1 MRAVILAGG
10 RGTRLA
16 PYTTVLPKPLMP
28 IGDMPILELLI
39 RCLKRYG
46 VQRVTLAVGH
56 LAALI
61 MAYFNNGDGLGIPI
75 DYSIEQEPL
84 GTAGP
89 LAVVEGLDQTFLA
102 MNGDLLTDLDFDAM
116 IAFHRRHEA
125 VATIGLYQRDVKID
139 LGVIE
144 TNAAQFVTAYI
155 EKPVFHYQVSMGV
168 YVLEPD
174 VLKYIPTGQ
183 RFDLPDLIRAL
194 TGAGERV
201 VGYTHSGYWLDI
213 GRPDDYQRAQDDFP
227 NIRSRLLGDH
237 AGMGSTSGGGGRN
250 DDCSRRPRV
259 AASPRK
265 NSNSAKGRIG

>member
-16 PYTTVLPKPLMP
+16 PYTTVFPKPLMP

-61 MAYFNNGDGLGIPI
+61 MAYFNRGEHLGVVI
-75 DYSIEQEPL
+75 DYSHEQEPL

-89 LAVVEGLDQTFLA
+89 LALVEGLDQTFLA

-116 IAFHRRHEA
+116 IEFHRRHEA
-125 VATIGLYQRDVKID
+125 VATIGIYQRDAKIEF
-139 LGVIE
+139 GVIE
-144 TNAAQFVTAYI
+144 TDRAGLVTRYV
-155 EKPVFHYQVSMGV
+155 EKPVYHYWVSMGV
-168 YVLEPD
+168 YVFEPRVLE
-174 VLKYIPTGQ
+174 YIPKGR

-194 TGAGERV
+194 IENGERAI
-201 VGYTHSGYWLDI
+201 GYEHSGYWLDI

-227 NIRSRLLGDH
+227 NMRSRLIGD
-237 AGMGSTSGGGGRN
+237 
-250 DDCSRRPRV
+250 V
-259 AASPRK
+259 
-265 NSNSAKGRIG
+265 